1 MNSSDTF
8 FNICTRCL
16 GRAFAME
23 GHGITNIQRG
33 EAFLASPENKLPG
46 NVKLGSEKN
55 CSICHGIFLDM
66 ERYAEMCMQE
76 SSRFE
81 FSTFL
86 VGSVFPQEDLD
97 YERDLQS
104 IFGEQGESI
113 KKEFNREFG
122 KFLSSRL
129 QKEVSFKEP
138 EITFLI
144 NTKYDSVNVQVKSLF
159 IRGIYKKYRRD
170 IPQTRWIHK
179 TGNGESIESIIGSS
193 LTDLSECTN
202 YYLHGAGRED
212 VDVRMLGNG
221 REFVIEAERPCKRII
236 DLKLL
241 QNKVNNSGKGV
252 EISDLS
258 FSDISEV
265 RKIKGEKYSKTYQV
279 KVGCNEPIDCRKLEN
294 SIKELIGKVIYQR
307 TPLRV
312 SGSRSDLVRERM
324 VRDIRLDHCEVSSGE
339 LEVTAES
346 GMYIKELI
354 NGDNG
359 RTVPSLSSVYGSD
372 LRVIELDVVRINR
385 SDE

>member
-1 MNSSDTF
+1 
-8 FNICTRCL
+8 
-16 GRAFAME
+16 ME
-23 GHGITNIQRG
+23 GHGLTNIQRG
-33 EAFLASPENKLPG
+33 EAFITSIEKKLPE
-46 NVKLGSEKN
+46 NVKLGNEKE

-66 ERYAEMCMQE
+66 ERYAQMCMQE
-76 SSRFE
+76 SSGFE
-81 FSTFL
+81 FLTFL

-97 YERDLQS
+97 YESEFQS
-104 IFGEQGESI
+104 IFGDHGESI

-122 KFLSSRL
+122 KFLSIKL

-159 IRGIYKKYRRD
+159 ISGIYKKYRRD

-193 LTDLSECTN
+193 LTELSDCTN

-221 REFVIEAERPCKRII
+221 REFVIEAERPCKRNI
-236 DLKLL
+236 DLKVL
-241 QNKVNNSGKGV
+241 QDTVNNSGKGV
-252 EISDLS
+252 EIMDLS
-258 FSDISEV
+258 LSDISEV
-265 RKIKGEKYSKTYQV
+265 RKIKGEKYSKTYRV
-279 KVGCNEPIDCRKLEN
+279 VVGCSEPIDCTKLEN
-294 SIKELIGKVIYQR
+294 AIKEMIGKVIYQR

-312 SGSRSDLVRERM
+312 SGSRSDLVRERT
-324 VRDIRLDHCEVSSGE
+324 VQDIRLNHCDVSSGE

-346 GMYIKELI
+346 GTYIKELV

>member
-1 MNSSDTF
+1 MNSSGTF
-8 FNICTRCL
+8 FNICVRCL

-33 EAFLASPENKLPG
+33 ETFLISTGNELPG
-46 NVKLGSEKN
+46 GVKLESEKE
-55 CSICHGIFLDM
+55 CGICHGIFLDM
-66 ERYAEMCMQE
+66 EKYVEMCMQE
-76 SSRFE
+76 SSGFE

-86 VGSVFPQEDLD
+86 VGSVFPAEDLD
-97 YERDLQS
+97 YEKGFQS
-104 IFGEQGESI
+104 LFGEHGESI

-129 QKEVSFKEP
+129 QKEVSFNEP
-138 EITFLI
+138 ELTFLI
-144 NTKYDSVNVQVKSLF
+144 NTKYDSVNAQVKSLF

-179 TGNGESIESIIGSS
+179 TGNGESIESIIGVS
-193 LTDLSECTN
+193 LAELSGCTN

-221 REFVIEAERPCKRII
+221 REFVIEAERPCKRSI

-241 QNKVNNSGKGV
+241 QDKVNSSGKGV
-252 EISDLS
+252 EVMGLS
-258 FSDISEV
+258 ISDISEV
-265 RKIKGEKYSKTYQV
+265 RRIKGEKYSKTYHV
-279 KVGCNEPIDCRKLEN
+279 TVGCSESIDCLKLEN
-294 SIKELIGKVIYQR
+294 AIRELIGKVIYQR

-312 SGSRSDLVRERM
+312 SGSRSDLVRERT
-324 VRDIRLDHCEVSSGE
+324 VQGIKLDRCDCSSGE
-339 LEVTAES
+339 LDITAES

-359 RTVPSLSSVYGSD
+359 RTIPSLSSVYGSD
-372 LRVIELDVVRINR
+372 LKVIELDVVRINR

>member
-1 MNSSDTF
+1 
-8 FNICTRCL
+8 
-16 GRAFAME
+16 ME

-33 EAFLASPENKLPG
+33 DEFLRSHENQTPV
-46 NVKLGSEKN
+46 NVRIVDEKD
-55 CSICHGIFLDM
+55 CVICHGIFLNL
-66 ERYAEMCMQE
+66 EKYSEMCIQE
-76 SSRFE
+76 SSSFE

-86 VGSVFPQEDLD
+86 VGSVFPPEDI
-97 YERDLQS
+97 ECEKEFQS
-104 IFGEQGESI
+104 LFGEHGESI

-122 KFLSSRL
+122 KFLSARI
-129 QKEVSFKEP
+129 QKEVSFKDP
-138 EITFLI
+138 EITFLL
-144 NTKYDSVNVQVKSLF
+144 NTKYDSVTIQVKSVF
-159 IRGIYKKYRRD
+159 IGGIYRKYRRD

-179 TGNGESIESIIGSS
+179 TGNGESIESIIGSKLAD
-193 LTDLSECTN
+193 LTGCTN

-221 REFVIEAERPCKRII
+221 REFVIEAERPRRRKI
-236 DLKLL
+236 DPYLMEEMVNSSQNGVKIEKLA
-241 QNKVNNSGKGV
+241 
-252 EISDLS
+252 

-265 RKIKGEKYSKTYQV
+265 RRIKDEKYSKTYHV
-279 KVGCNEPIDCRKLEN
+279 KVGCNEPIDCEKLEN
-294 SIKELIGKVIYQR
+294 SIKGMIGKVIYQR

-312 SGSRSDLVRERM
+312 SGSRSDLVRKRT
-324 VRDIRLDHCEVSSGE
+324 VLDMILDTCNESSGE

-346 GMYIKELI
+346 GTYIKELI